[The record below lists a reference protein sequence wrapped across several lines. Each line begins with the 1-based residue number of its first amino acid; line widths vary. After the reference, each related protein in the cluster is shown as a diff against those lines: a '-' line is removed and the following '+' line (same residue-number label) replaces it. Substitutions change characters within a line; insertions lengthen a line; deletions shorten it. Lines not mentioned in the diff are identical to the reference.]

1 MDGKLQHYYGVI
13 LAAGFGSRIQ
23 PLSFNIPK
31 PLLPVCNKPI
41 IQHQIEYMREIG
53 ISRFLIV
60 VHHLKEKLIHEL
72 GDGSQ
77 LGVEIKFIEQKVP
90 LGIAHAIGV
99 LEPHLDAPFLLFLGD
114 IFIVPRKLERAL
126 ELYIERKAAA
136 ILAVKKETNPEYIRR
151 NYAVILNQYG
161 VVKRVVEKPRY
172 VDSDLKGCGIYF
184 FDLSIFDAVRR
195 TPRTAMRDEY
205 EITSAIQ
212 ILIDDGYPV
221 YAAEVVEWDMNVT
234 VPHDLLLCNLQELER
249 LGEPNI
255 IGDHVSIDAGATISN
270 SIIGNDVR
278 IEAPVSIENCVFFP
292 NSNITSTSP
301 LRNTIVTPGAMFTST
316 ETYGVVR

>member
-1 MDGKLQHYYGVI
+1 MDGKLQKYYGVI

-60 VHHLKEKLIHEL
+60 VHHLKEKLMDEL
-72 GDGSQ
+72 GDGSHM
-77 LGVEIKFIEQKVP
+77 GVEIRFIEQKVP

-114 IFIVPRKLERAL
+114 IFIVPKTLERVI

-161 VVKRVVEKPRY
+161 VVKQVIEKPRY
-172 VDSDLKGCGIYF
+172 VNSDLKGCGIYF

-255 IGDHVSIDAGATISN
+255 IGERVCVDPGATIAN

-278 IEAPVSIENCVFFP
+278 INTPVIIENCVVFP
-292 NSNITSTSP
+292 DSTVASKSA
-301 LRNTIVTPGAMFTST
+301 LRNTIVTPSAMYSET
-316 ETYGVVR
+316 EAHGVIR

>member
-1 MDGKLQHYYGVI
+1 MDGKLQNYYGVI

-53 ISRFLIV
+53 ISRFRIV

-72 GDGSQ
+72 GDGSH
-77 LGVEIKFIEQKVP
+77 LGVEIKFIEQKAP

-114 IFIVPRKLERAL
+114 IFIVPRNLGKVL
-126 ELYIERKAAA
+126 ELYVERKAAA
-136 ILAVKKETNPEYIRR
+136 VLAVKKESNPEYIRR

-161 VVKRVVEKPRY
+161 VVKRVIEKPRY
-172 VDSDLKGCGIYF
+172 VNSDLKGCGIYF
-184 FDLSIFDAVRR
+184 FDMSIFDAVRR

-212 ILIDDGYPV
+212 ILIEDGYPV

-234 VPHDLLLCNLQELER
+234 VPHDLLLCNLQQLER
-249 LGEPNI
+249 LGQSNI
-255 IGDHVSIDAGATISN
+255 IGERVSMDPGATISN

-278 IEAPVSIENCVFFP
+278 INAPVTIENCLVFP
-292 NSNITSTSP
+292 DSALTSASP
-301 LRNTIVTPGAMFTST
+301 LRNTIVTPGAMYT
-316 ETYGVVR
+316 ETEAYGVVR